1 MKDLYTEFVLKESL
15 ENKLDSDREPLHLLV
30 PEANYHVV
38 ENRTIEKILEEGR
51 GKAEKKIKEK
61 KQIKGK
67 RKEKGKEKGKGKR
80 KGKKQ
85 RKGNGAW

>member
-38 ENRTIEKILEEGR
+38 ENRTIEKIW
-51 GKAEKKIKEK
+51 KKVEAKLR
-61 KQIKGK
+61 
-67 RKEKGKEKGKGKR
+67 RK
-80 KGKKQ
+80 
-85 RKGNGAW
+85 